1 MRCILD
7 LTACEPAYGLAVD
20 EALLRQSSAGAIPVF
35 RAWINRRAVVFGR
48 SQIAAEEADLDA
60 CRRLGIPVLRR
71 ISGGGAVVHHPGN
84 LNLTLIVPGRDRL
97 GAVLD
102 TFEFLGSIVAT
113 VLTLLG
119 VPIISRG
126 NALMTHEGR
135 KLGGAAQARRHAVL
149 WHTTLLLHADTIP
162 MEALLRALR
171 PDYHPSRV
179 ASRPSPTTTLAE
191 LSEEPV
197 AAQRLASEVAAAFA
211 VALHERHTPSAL
223 TAEEEALAYASAAT
237 GEAPP

>member
-7 LTACEPAYGLAVD
+7 LTPCEPAYGLAVD
-20 EALLRQSSAGAIPVF
+20 EALLHPSPARAIPVF

-48 SQIAAEEADLDA
+48 SQIGAEEADLEA
-60 CRRLGIPVLRR
+60 CRSLGIPVLRR

-84 LNLTLIVPGRDRL
+84 LNLTLVVPGRDRL

-102 TFEFLGSIVAT
+102 TFEFLGGIVAAALTPLGVSIV
-113 VLTLLG
+113 
-119 VPIISRG
+119 SRG
-126 NALMTHEGR
+126 NALMTHDGR
-135 KLGGAAQARRHAVL
+135 KLGGAAQARRHGVL
-149 WHTTLLLHADTIP
+149 WHTTLLLQADTIP

-171 PDYHPSRV
+171 PDYHPSHV

-191 LSEEPV
+191 LLEEPV
-197 AAQRLASEVAAAFA
+197 APQWIASEVAAAFA

-223 TAEEEALAYASAAT
+223 TAEEAAWAFARAAA